1 MRNGPAPTFK
11 RHPLLKIGAA
21 GLFFLAAGGNNNC
34 NGGTTGTPPII
45 IETGPPCT
53 CYLSSDCAE
62 GQTCHWNFGGA
73 NCANNGKF
81 DGVCEG
87 GEGGVGDPGGE
98 PGTTTTPQ
106 GMQLVGTGFD
116 SIIPAIANGGGIAD
130 ETQWE
135 EMADY
140 ANDSAQLYGARVLVH
155 QSLQITL
162 GWDLNISADNE
173 PMAPPNV
180 RLVLDTEASLA
191 MLHATRSAMLAAIAT
206 KNPDAVSGPI
216 MEFWQSHPGFE
227 PGHLGRCYPHGHEG
241 LQDPPILCQVDEL
254 QRMATTMLASVTY
267 DDQPPG
273 VAIP

>member
-1 MRNGPAPTFK
+1 MRNGRTSSLK
-11 RHPLLKIGAA
+11 RNPLLKIGAA
-21 GLFFLAAGGNNNC
+21 GLFLLAAGGSKKC
-34 NGGTTGTPPII
+34 NGGDDPTPPII

-53 CYLSSDCAE
+53 CYLSSDCP
-62 GQTCHWNFGGA
+62 GDQTCHWNFGGA
-73 NCANNGKF
+73 DCANNGKL

-87 GEGGVGDPGGE
+87 GAGGGGDLGDE

-116 SIIPAIANGGGIAD
+116 AIIPAIQNGGGIAD
-130 ETQWE
+130 EVQWE
-135 EMADY
+135 EMEEY
-140 ANDSAQLYGARVLVH
+140 ANDSEQLYGARLLVH

-162 GWDLNISADNE
+162 GWDLNISVDHE

-180 RLVLDTEASLA
+180 RLVLDSEQSLA

-206 KNPDAVSGPI
+206 KDPDAVSGPL
-216 MEFWQSHPGFE
+216 MEFWQNNPGFE

-254 QRMATTMLASVTY
+254 QRMATALLASVTFE
-267 DDQPPG
+267 DEPAG
-273 VAIP
+273 AIP